1 MIDPLKSLVFEWIIT
16 NGSFPGF
23 SDRLNA
29 TKSEWKTVTEDMTV
43 YRGQGHTKKNI
54 PLLGPP
60 NVLKGDV
67 RSVISTSKQRESV
80 SEYAGTDCCVF
91 QITLK
96 PGVKYIDT
104 EAVVI
109 AEEEYDEIAD
119 ELRKRAPADS
129 WIKEKTPRRVMK
141 AFFLKNLKKE
151 HEIMVLGGGSFSE
164 LVSQGGTPEVF
175 TTSYSS
181 KTAGRR
187 RSRRKTRRSKYN
199 R

>member
-29 TKSEWKTVTEDMTV
+29 TKSQWKTVTEDITV
-43 YRGQGHTKKNI
+43 WRGQGHAKKNI
-54 PLLGPP
+54 PILGAP
-60 NVLKGDV
+60 NVLKSDM
-67 RSVISTSKQRESV
+67 RPVISTSKQRESV
-80 SEYAGTDCCVF
+80 IEYAGDECCVF

-109 AEEEYDEIAD
+109 ADDEYEEIAD
-119 ELRKRAPADS
+119 ELRTRAPADS
-129 WIKEKTPRRVMK
+129 WVKEKTPRRVMK
-141 AFFLKNLKKE
+141 AFFLKNLNKE
-151 HEIMVLGGGSFSE
+151 HEIMVLGGGSFSD
-164 LVSQGGTPEVF
+164 LVSQGGKPEVF
-175 TTSYSS
+175 TTSYSI

-187 RSRRKTRRSKYN
+187 RSRRKTRRSKYS